1 MKLIKAMRASEY
13 KTDSD
18 NPFVRF
24 NADLIDTIGEEPHN
38 IPTVFSFFGPTYVS
52 PGKHLDNLYQK
63 CVSNHS
69 FALMFY
75 SYSLLI
81 IYNAN

>member
-1 MKLIKAMRASEY
+1 MIHFSLDSQMLFFFLSSLHYRGQLQGPFMRLIKAMRASEY

-38 IPTVFSFFGPTYVS
+38 IPTVFSFFGPTYV
-52 PGKHLDNLYQK
+52 
-63 CVSNHS
+63 
-69 FALMFY
+69 
-75 SYSLLI
+75 
-81 IYNAN
+81 